1 MVNQIVDCIIIAI
14 IILGAI
20 IGAKRGFIKSVLK
33 VGSGIISLIIAN
45 TFTKKLS
52 TVLNSKYFF
61 ATTKDKITDII
72 NSYLSKYDTVS
83 SETLSNAVPDAFKR
97 ILSYAG
103 YDIDVLASNAVGTGN
118 ESVSNFIDSCSA
130 AISNSIS
137 AIVAFIVLFLGVF
150 IVLKVS
156 AFFLD
161 AVFSHLPVIKQINSA
176 LGLLFG
182 IICTIVNVWIFSAI
196 ALYIIELIRTS
207 SPDFL
212 VGFSREETIIFKAL
226 TAINPISMIFKN

>member
-14 IILGAI
+14 IILWAI

-33 VGSGIISLIIAN
+33 VGTGIISLIIAN
-45 TFTKKLS
+45 TFTKKLA

-72 NSYLSKYDTVS
+72 NSYLSKHDAVS
-83 SETLSNAVPDAFKR
+83 AETLSGAVPDAFKK
-97 ILSYAG
+97 ILFYSG
-103 YDIDVLASNAVGTGN
+103 YDVDTLASNAVEAGK
-118 ESVSNFIDSCSA
+118 ESVSNFIDSCST

-137 AIVAFIVLFLGVF
+137 AIVAYLILFLGVF
-150 IVLKVS
+150 IALKVS
-156 AFFLD
+156 ALFLD
-161 AVFSHLPVIKQINSA
+161 AVFSRLPVIKQINSS

-182 IICTIVNVWIFSAI
+182 VICAIINVWVFSSI

-207 SPDFL
+207 SPDFFA
-212 VGFSREETIIFKAL
+212 GFSREETIIFKAL